1 MKASAQQVNRRT
13 ALIAFGAALL
23 LIGAIAVLNP
33 RSEGGSSPTPPSTFF
48 ATDRG
53 AKAIYLVLQR
63 LLPQTE
69 QWRLPLTELQNHR
82 KAQGAT
88 LIAMGPPASLSEAE
102 ADALD
107 SWIKRGGQL
116 ILATSRTWG
125 IESPHGDRTK
135 KRETPRDYL
144 ARHNIH
150 WRPGE
155 GSQAVTAAE
164 IKELGKGRIVY
175 IPDSFAFSN
184 ATLRMTDNAV
194 WLAARVS
201 EWNKVTFLFLLS
213 SPWGFA
219 CLQVALAGVIYIL
232 GYKRR
237 FGRIVEEVPE
247 ERTSPIEAAEAL
259 GGLFRTAQAR
269 SLSARSIHQHLNLE
283 LSRLLGHRVDLLN
296 PESRARV
303 ARRSNMSAQ
312 DLDAYAADVTKT
324 LQQPGARDEDLVRIA
339 RKATNILRS
348 LDHGSAST
356 RRHAAVS

>member
-1 MKASAQQVNRRT
+1 
-13 ALIAFGAALL
+13 
-23 LIGAIAVLNP
+23 
-33 RSEGGSSPTPPSTFF
+33 
-48 ATDRG
+48 
-53 AKAIYLVLQR
+53 
-63 LLPQTE
+63 
-69 QWRLPLTELQNHR
+69 
-82 KAQGAT
+82 
-88 LIAMGPPASLSEAE
+88 MGPPASLSEAE

-201 EWNKVTFLFLLS
+201 EWNKVTFFDEYHQGFATRRGFFSLIGLFLFS